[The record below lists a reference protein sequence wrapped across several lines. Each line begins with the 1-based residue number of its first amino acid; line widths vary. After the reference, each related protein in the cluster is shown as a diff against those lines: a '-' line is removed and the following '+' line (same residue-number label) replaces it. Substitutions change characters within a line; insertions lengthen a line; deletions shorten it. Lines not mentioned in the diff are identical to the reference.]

1 MEKTK
6 NQNSHFQN
14 AAGHSYS
21 NCYGFGV
28 LNALSL
34 VKKAKLW
41 KQVDPQVQHKVRGEL
56 DGRETREIKS
66 GGNLV
71 LKVTIC
77 FRFILHRIEVSVF
90 QPFVKE
96 IKSFQTVCARSSF
109 LPLLSNETVGISRSY
124 HGCCNENVTSK

>member
-1 MEKTK
+1 MYFLNDNQFIKLEKTK
-6 NQNSHFQN
+6 NWNSHFQN

-34 VKKAKLW
+34 VKKAKSW
-41 KQVDPQVQHKVRGEL
+41 KHVGPQVQHEVKGRL

-77 FRFILHRIEVSVF
+77 FRFYFIPNGNL
-90 QPFVKE
+90 
-96 IKSFQTVCARSSF
+96 SFPALC
-109 LPLLSNETVGISRSY
+109 
-124 HGCCNENVTSK
+124 

>member
-6 NQNSHFQN
+6 NWNSHFQN

-41 KQVDPQVQHKVRGEL
+41 KQVEPQLQHKVTGRLE
-56 DGRETREIKS
+56 GRETREIKS
-66 GGNLV
+66 SGNLV
-71 LKVTIC
+71 LKVTYY
-77 FRFILHRIEVSVF
+77 FH
-90 QPFVKE
+90 
-96 IKSFQTVCARSSF
+96 
-109 LPLLSNETVGISRSY
+109 
-124 HGCCNENVTSK
+124 